1 MPQPGFL
8 STKLSIAIWYSWWN
22 WHIESLR
29 PSTEFTVGARKN
41 QKKLS
46 PIVSKENIQSIS
58 SIWSVN
64 LLCFFQC
71 ASTNRNIMTLSSTWP
86 VKSIRFFRLECPNRG
101 SFWRNYVLPHG
112 ICGQNCIYTW
122 IYCWLY
128 VHVLSNNP
136 LYWVYRWS
144 PKNQKKKTIPIASK
158 ENIRLIIF
166 YLIGKNTVFFSVYI
180 HKSKYFDI
188 IFYMTG
194 KKHMFFSAGM
204 PQPGFFLK
212 KFWIVICYMW
222 SKCHL
227 DMYFFGYCIQQEP
240 QKIRKTKSHSLE
252 ITYSVHYLLSDR

>member
-8 STKLSIAIWYSWWN
+8 STKLSIAIWYSWRN

-29 PSTEFTVGARKN
+29 PSTEFTVAARKN

-71 ASTNRNIMTLSSTWP
+71 ASTNRNILTLSSIWP
-86 VKSIRFFRLECPNRG
+86 VKSTRFFRLECPNRG
-101 SFWRNYVLPHG
+101 SFWRNYVLPYG

-122 IYCWLY
+122 IYCLLY

-136 LYWVYRWS
+136 FYRVYRWS
-144 PKNQKKKTIPIASK
+144 PEKSEKTIPIVSK

-166 YLIGKNTVFFSVYI
+166 YSGLSCAICGQNAIWTCIFLILYTAGAPKN
-180 HKSKYFDI
+180 
-188 IFYMTG
+188 
-194 KKHMFFSAGM
+194 KKNQV
-204 PQPGFFLK
+204 P
-212 KFWIVICYMW
+212 
-222 SKCHL
+222 
-227 DMYFFGYCIQQEP
+227 
-240 QKIRKTKSHSLE
+240 
-252 ITYSVHYLLSDR
+252 